1 MRDYG
6 GLTPEEIQAI
16 IEEGKRIEKERQKKK
31 KFQSEPPPQEQ
42 SEGAVQD
49 TNTIDSE
56 DADSDEDIYTHDQM
70 LLDEDIAIDDGDNP
84 FDRLPSD

>member
-16 IEEGKRIEKERQKKK
+16 IREGKRIEEERQKK
-31 KFQSEPPPQEQ
+31 KFQSEPPQEQ